1 MFEVNKKAVFE
12 NSNIFCVM
20 RPLRDK
26 SKKYGKGNI
35 KNKDHNKQV
44 PCETVSV

>member
-1 MFEVNKKAVFE
+1 MFEVNKTAIFE
-12 NSNIFCVM
+12 SSNIFCVV

-26 SKKYGKGNI
+26 HKKCGKGNI
-35 KNKDHNKQV
+35 KSKDHNKQV